1 MNFLEKMYQSSKKR
15 AAGLPP
21 AGDFHFPVRCFRMVL
36 AGMAIIA
43 EVKYAT
49 PGDGFLGI
57 SEGPASLVQA
67 YEKRGARAI
76 SCLTEPEFFSGSPEY
91 LGIIRTS
98 CSLPL
103 LMKDFITD
111 MRQIA
116 MGRAR
121 GADAVLLITEMLSLP
136 ELKELHGYAHD
147 LGMDCLVEIHSLE
160 GLDKAQAV
168 GARIIG
174 VNSRDLTSLEVDPNR
189 HEELIRHI
197 PAQAVKVAESGITSG
212 ARLAE
217 LKAIGY
223 DAALIGRALANNKMM
238 GDIFHVG

>member
-1 MNFLEKMYQSSKKR
+1 MSFLELMYRSSKIR
-15 AAGLPP
+15 AAGLTPEESCP
-21 AGDFHFPVRCFRMVL
+21 FPVRPFKKAL
-36 AGMAIIA
+36 TGMAVIA

-49 PGDGFLGI
+49 PGEGSLGI
-57 SEGPASLVQA
+57 TEGPASLAQA
-67 YEKRGARAI
+67 YEGKGARAI

-91 LGIIRTS
+91 LSIIRTS

-111 MRQIA
+111 RRQIA

-121 GADAVLLITEMLSLP
+121 GADAVLLITEMLSLT

-160 GLDKAQAV
+160 GLDKALAV
-168 GARIIG
+168 EAGIIG
-174 VNSRDLTSLEVDPNR
+174 VNSRDLASLQVDPKR
-189 HEELIRHI
+189 HEELIGHI
-197 PAQAVKVAESGITSG
+197 SAQAVKVAESGITSG
-212 ARLAE
+212 SRLAE
-217 LKAIGY
+217 LKAMGY
-223 DAALIGRALANNKMM
+223 DAALIGRAFADNRMT